1 MKGKGSKQTEKENNL
16 KEKKIVKSEGIK
28 NIIIRSTES
37 QTQVYESIIQKWQ
50 IISIITSNFNI

>member
-16 KEKKIVKSEGIK
+16 EEKKIVKSEGIK